1 MILNNIN
8 WKLNSEKIKL
18 DLLRSFQCYNQFS
31 TLTGLSQLTQTFGGT
46 GGFSGSC
53 GGPAQNGYGGYGGG
67 GGGQQGGG
75 QHGAPAWI
83 HDRDVHNLIENVS
96 KGSDK
101 EHKEQL

>member
-1 MILNNIN
+1 M
-8 WKLNSEKIKL
+8 S
-18 DLLRSFQCYNQFS
+18 
-31 TLTGLSQLTQTFGGT
+31 GLSQLTQTFGGT

-53 GGPAQNGYGGYGGG
+53 GGPPQGGYGGYGGG
-67 GGGQQGGG
+67 PGGQAGGG

-101 EHKEQL
+101 AHKEKLLALKIGFSFRNIFAITLFRAINSKQQHQ